1 MAFELPP
8 LPFEKNALEPHIS
21 EQTVNFH
28 YGKHHKTYVEKTNKL
43 IQGTVF
49 ENASLERIIKEADGG
64 IYNNGAQAWNHTF
77 YWNSLSAKGGGAPT
91 GDLLKMIERD
101 FGSFEEFKSQF
112 TNSAT
117 TLFGSGWTWLAL
129 TDDGKLRIIQ
139 ESNAGNPLRHGMT
152 PLLTCDV
159 WEHAYYLDR
168 QNRKPEYVDAFWALV
183 NWNAIAERL

>member
-8 LPFEKNALEPHIS
+8 LPFEKSALEPHIS
-21 EQTVNFH
+21 EQTVNYH

-43 IQGTVF
+43 IEGTSF
-49 ENASLERIIKEADGG
+49 EDATLEKIIKEADGG
-64 IYNNGAQAWNHTF
+64 VYNNGAQVWNHTF
-77 YWNSLSAKGGGAPT
+77 YWNSLHPQGGGKPS
-91 GDLLKMIERD
+91 GDLLSIIERD

-129 TDDGKLRIIQ
+129 TDDGKLKIIQ
-139 ESNAGNPLRHGMT
+139 ESNAGNPLRYGMI
-152 PLLTCDV
+152 PILTCDV

-168 QNRKPEYVDAFWALV
+168 QNRKPEYLDAFWELV
-183 NWNAIAERL
+183 NWKAVEKRL

>member
-43 IQGTVF
+43 IEGTNF
-49 ENASLERIIKEADGG
+49 EDASLEKIIKEADGG

-77 YWNSLSAKGGGAPT
+77 YWNSLSPGGGGKPT
-91 GDLLKMIERD
+91 GDLLSMIERD
-101 FGSFEEFKSQF
+101 FGSFEEFKSEF
-112 TNSAT
+112 TNSAA

-129 TDDGKLRIIQ
+129 TPDGKLQILQ
-139 ESNAGNPLRHGMT
+139 ESNAGNPLRKGMT
-152 PLLTCDV
+152 PILTCDV

-168 QNRKPEYVDAFWALV
+168 QNRKPEYIDAFWKLV
-183 NWNAIAERL
+183 NWEMVANRL